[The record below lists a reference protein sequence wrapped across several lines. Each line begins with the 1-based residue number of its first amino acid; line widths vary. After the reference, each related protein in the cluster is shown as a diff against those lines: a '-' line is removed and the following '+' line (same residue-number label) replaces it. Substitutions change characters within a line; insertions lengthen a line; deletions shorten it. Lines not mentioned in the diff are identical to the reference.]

1 MKQKHEN
8 IIAEIQLLIS
18 LKEFSVDDYN
28 NIISK
33 FSYDGITHYLN
44 TLFKGG
50 KPETATADLL
60 AALAEHLLNKKVFKE
75 VAVKGGFG
83 DIAFQETIINPV
95 IIELKPLFTK
105 AGDRF
110 LIYNFKYENHEKQ
123 VQKYLQDNQY
133 VVLTNLNEAYLFG
146 REALVTFEPF
156 AKTTFV
162 QVLEMFAKTDS
173 LWDSIRRLEDTTPK
187 VELEKEF
194 FGNLKKWYI
203 ELQQVEFSSVL
214 LSFGEGRGVRLS
226 KEEAIVLLLNKI
238 IFIKT
243 LEDYGL
249 IPFRFLE
256 ELYFEKRNKWET
268 KGEEK
273 VFKEF
278 FDDLEEWFYV
288 YYDTELFYT
297 KIWDYIQRQP
307 ENLDNFRI
315 KFESVLGLGMWNY
328 TFGKGMIHYNYRQ
341 IDEDVFGKAYETFLA
356 ESRKDEGIYYTPKA
370 ITEYMAQRLVDALFK
385 PLYDSIIACIDKN
398 DFDSAWKFFT
408 EMQQIKI
415 ADTCSGSGSFLI
427 KVLRNIYGCYYLLMK
442 KTSYYEQHSDS
453 VNGQLIFEDRPKFIE
468 DGRLFR
474 KKCNFHDRRKLISS
488 IILHHIYA
496 VDIDERAIETAKT
509 NMWKEAVKLE
519 PPVFNFRKLPKEVN
533 HILPNLAINFINGD
547 TLYDLT
553 INESL
558 EFLSANYRNEI
569 AALQIVRN
577 EYIANPSQPQVL
589 DKIKEIK
596 QTIREQLEENLP
608 LRKPVLAVLE
618 FYFLFFDNSGNVLP
632 PEQRGFHGIISNPP
646 WEAVK
651 PISKEFAKVGK
662 GAMDVLDFKKW
673 FAEELKINEAFKN
686 EWNKYVEFYR
696 SYSEFLS
703 QRYQYQGSGDPN
715 LYKLLTER
723 NLELIRT
730 DGYLDILIPSGIQT
744 DYGGSD
750 LRKMILED
758 CNLLELSSFENRG
771 YEETTNGKKQTIHL
785 FPDIDSRFKFS
796 VLFIQKQPMPFT
808 TFNAKFYM
816 LHPAELKEKAPVAY
830 NTEMIKRFSPQN
842 LSIMEFRSQT
852 DYELCTKIRSTYR
865 LMNDLNFEWRSELH
879 MTNNSDLFIAEN
891 DIDEKEKLIP
901 LYEGKMIHQ
910 FHSQF
915 STPRYW
921 VNEDAA
927 CKELSGRDISRIKNE
942 YKLKRSDAEKL
953 YIENN
958 LKPDFYYYRL
968 AYRAIGRS
976 TDERTMM
983 CSIVPQRVVIG
994 HSMNYLV
1001 PKKFIIDGEKIR
1013 TETLPYED
1021 VFYLMALMNS
1031 LVLNYYMRNKI
1042 SANLTM
1048 NFIYELPIPQ
1058 QTTKIKKQITNLAYT
1073 VFQHKNKMEL
1083 FEGLQT
1089 QLKIKIDESMN
1100 VIEARAAL
1108 EKLIAFD
1115 VFKLTQE
1122 EWKHL
1127 ASTFHYGSDSE
1138 TKKELD
1144 EVVGRVGV
1152 R

>member
-1 MKQKHEN
+1 MKRKHEN
-8 IIAEIQLLIS
+8 IIEEIKLLTS
-18 LKEFSVDDYN
+18 LKEFSADDYN
-28 NIISK
+28 DVISK
-33 FSYDGITHYLN
+33 FSYDGIIHYLN
-44 TLFKGG
+44 SLFQGS

-60 AALAEHLLNKKVFKE
+60 AAVAENLLNKKIFKE

-83 DIAFQETIINPV
+83 DAAFRETIINPV

-105 AGDRF
+105 HGNKF
-110 LIYNFKYENHEKQ
+110 LMYKFDYVNHEKQ

-133 VVLTNLNEAYLFG
+133 VILTNLDDAYLFG
-146 REALVTFEPF
+146 REAMVKYEPF
-156 AKTTFV
+156 TKVSFV
-162 QVLEMFAKTDS
+162 QVLDMFSKTDS

-187 VELEKEF
+187 VDLEKEF
-194 FGNLKKWYI
+194 FGNLKKWYE
-203 ELQQVEFSSVL
+203 ELQQVNFIDSL
-214 LSFGEGRGVRLS
+214 PLS

-268 KGEEK
+268 KGEVK

-288 YYDTELFYT
+288 YYDTELFST
-297 KIWDYIQRQP
+297 KIWDYIHKDYT
-307 ENLDNFRI
+307 NLESFRN
-315 KFESVLGLGMWNY
+315 KFESVLGLGVWNY

-370 ITEYMAQRLVDALFK
+370 ITEYMAQRIVHALFK
-385 PLYDSIIACIDKN
+385 SVYESIIACIDKN
-398 DFDSAWKFFT
+398 DFDNAWKFFS

-427 KVLRNIYGCYYLLMK
+427 KVLRNIYGYYYLLMK
-442 KTSYYEQHSDS
+442 KTDGYERYSES
-453 VNGQLIFEDRPKFIE
+453 SNGELMFEEAPKYIS
-468 DGRLFR
+468 DGRAFR
-474 KKCNFHDRRKLISS
+474 KKCNFNDRRKLISS

-496 VDIDERAIETAKT
+496 VDIDERALETAKT

-519 PPVFNFRKLPKEVN
+519 PPVFNFRKLPRDAN

-547 TLYDLT
+547 ALYDLN
-553 INESL
+553 INESV
-558 EFLSANYRNEI
+558 EYLSSNHRNEI
-569 AALQIVRN
+569 IELQKIRT
-577 EYIANPSQPQVL
+577 EYISNPSQPDVI
-589 DKIKEIK
+589 DTIKAIK
-596 QTIREQLEENLP
+596 QTIREQLEKTLP
-608 LRKPVLAVLE
+608 LRKPVLAALE
-618 FYFLFFDNSGNVLP
+618 FYFLFFDEEGNALP
-632 PEQRGFHGIISNPP
+632 PEQRGFNGIISNPP

-651 PISKEFAKVGK
+651 PISKEFAKIGK
-662 GAMDVLDFKKW
+662 GEMDVLGFKKW
-673 FAEELKINEAFKN
+673 FAGELKSNEDFKTKWN
-686 EWNKYVEFYR
+686 EYVAFYR
-696 SYSEFLS
+696 TYNAFLS

-723 NLELIRT
+723 NLELICK

-750 LRKMILED
+750 LRKLILEE

-771 YEETTNGKKQTIHL
+771 YNETINGIKHTIHL

-796 VLFIQKQPMPFT
+796 VLFIQKQSMPFT

-816 LHPAELKEKAPVAY
+816 LNPAELKDKEAIAY
-830 NTEMIKRFSPQN
+830 DTEMIKRFSPQN
-842 LSIMEFRSQT
+842 LSVMEFRSNA
-852 DYELCTKIRSTYR
+852 DYLLCTKIRSTYK
-865 LMNDLNFEWRSELH
+865 LMSDLKFEWRSELH
-879 MTNNSDLFIAEN
+879 MTNNSDLFIADNNKAEN
-891 DIDEKEKLIP
+891 LIP
-901 LYEGKMIHQ
+901 LFEGKMIHQ
-910 FHSQF
+910 YHSQF
-915 STPRYW
+915 ADARYW
-921 VNEDAA
+921 VDENAA
-927 CKELSGRDISRIKNE
+927 FKELSGRDIYRIKAE
-942 YKLKRSDAEKL
+942 YAVERSEIEKL
-953 YIENN
+953 YKNNN
-958 LKPDFYYYRL
+958 LKPDFYYSRL

-983 CSIVPQRVVIG
+983 CSIIPQKAVIG

-1001 PKKFIIDGEKIR
+1001 PQKFIVKDDLIR
-1013 TETLPYED
+1013 TEDLPYED

-1048 NFIYELPIPQ
+1048 NFVYELPIPSPS
-1058 QTTKIKKQITNLAYT
+1058 KKLKKQIIELAFT
-1073 VFQHKNKMEL
+1073 VFIYKNNMLL
-1083 FEGLQT
+1083 FEDLQNKLNVKT
-1089 QLKIKIDESMN
+1089 NDDLSEID
-1100 VIEARAAL
+1100 ARAML

-1115 VFKLTQE
+1115 LFKLTQD

-1144 EVVGRVGV
+1144 EIIRGAN
-1152 R
+1152 